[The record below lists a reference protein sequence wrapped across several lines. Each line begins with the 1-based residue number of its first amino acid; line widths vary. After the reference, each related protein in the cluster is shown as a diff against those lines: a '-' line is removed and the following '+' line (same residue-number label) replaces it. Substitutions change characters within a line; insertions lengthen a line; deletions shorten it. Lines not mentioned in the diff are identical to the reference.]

1 MQRTDDHTAPRRASI
16 EAVLAS
22 GRLTYDDALPITH
35 RRNDLLTTIGEHQVV
50 VVAGETG
57 SGKSTQLPKLCLE
70 LGRGIDGVI
79 GHTQPRRVA
88 ARSIAQR
95 VASELGTTVGGV
107 VGSSVRFDDRVG
119 DATSIRVMTDGILLA
134 ELQRDPDL
142 RRYDTLII
150 DEAHERSLNVD
161 FLLGY
166 LRQLLPRRPDL
177 KLIVTSAT
185 IDTERFAEHF
195 ATDGVPAPVIEVT
208 GRTYPVEVRYRP
220 FGADAEEVGGDDS
233 GDDSGPDDRDQVQA
247 VCDAVVE
254 LQREGPGDVL
264 VFFSGEREIH
274 DAADALRELELPGTE
289 ILSLYARLS
298 SAEQQRVFQTHAGRR
313 IVLATNVAETSIT
326 VPGVRYVVDTGL
338 ARISRYSRRLKVQ
351 QLPIEPVSRA
361 SADQRAGRCGRV
373 APGICIRL
381 YTEDDYLERPEF
393 TEPEILRTNLASV
406 ILQMTALG
414 LGDVVAFPFLEPP
427 DSAAIRDGY
436 LLLDELGAIE
446 ALDRPDEQHAQH
458 GRERR
463 LTPVGRK
470 LARLPID
477 PRLGRMVLEAERE
490 NCVREVLVIASAL
503 SIQDPRERPQE
514 HLQAAAELHKRFD
527 VPGSDLL
534 SIVALWDHLREQQRQ
549 LSSNQF
555 RKMCRAEY
563 LHHLRIREWSDLF
576 SQLRRVAGQIG
587 VRPGTEAGHPDHVH
601 RAVLAG
607 LLSHIGMRDPQG
619 REYIG
624 ARNSRFVVARGS
636 VLTRATSTR
645 VSSKNAPRWLM
656 AAELVET
663 NRIYA
668 RRVATIEPEWAE
680 QLGAHLVKRSYG
692 DPRWDPKAGRAVCG
706 ENVTLYGLPIV
717 SNRTI
722 GYDRV
727 DRAEARAWFIRHAL
741 VEGDWGAHRD
751 HPHRDFVE
759 RNEAFRER
767 VRAMEDRVRRSD
779 LLDDDAV
786 FEFFD
791 ARVGHD
797 VVSTR
802 HFDRWW
808 KPARR
813 DDPHLL
819 DLTDEVLHSSDF
831 RFADWPDTW
840 RQGDIELEL
849 TYRFDPGSPL
859 DGVTVHVPVTVL
871 NQVSADGFDWHVPGH
886 RFEVAAELY
895 RTLPKDL
902 RRRLNPAN
910 ETVNA
915 AFDRLGEPRGRLLDA
930 WADALA
936 AVSGV
941 PVRADDFAPDRLSDH
956 LRPAFVVEAADGSV
970 LDAGRDLEAIRRRLA
985 STTRAAV
992 AAAAPVEERRAIT
1005 TWDVG
1010 TISKVVE
1017 TRTRHHVVRGHPALL
1032 DEGDSVS
1039 LRVLTNP
1046 ELQTRVMRGG
1056 VRRLLLLTVPLS
1068 VRTAQQAV
1076 PRSTR
1081 LVLAAADI
1089 ALADLAADCAVAA
1102 VDRVLDDH
1110 VAATGDLPWSAES
1123 FAELQRAVRDRA
1135 APIVTEALLTACDV
1149 IVIETAVRDRLA
1161 RLTADALAETVADA
1175 TAQLDRLVRPGF
1187 IVRAGTRRLH
1197 DVLRYVRGIEHR
1209 LEHLGGDIARD
1220 HRRMAEVLPLEQRYA
1235 TYLRSLGDR
1244 PAPPAAVE
1252 LGWLLEEL
1260 RISVFAQPLGVRAK
1274 VSPTR
1279 VARALT
1285 ELSA

>member
-1 MQRTDDHTAPRRASI
+1 MI
-16 EAVLAS
+16 AS
-22 GRLTYDDALPITH
+22 GRLTYDEALPITH
-35 RRNDLLTTIGEHQVV
+35 RRDDLLAAIRDHQVV

-57 SGKSTQLPKLCLE
+57 SGKSTQLPKMCLE
-70 LGRGIDGVI
+70 LGRGVQGLI

-88 ARSIAQR
+88 ARTIAQR
-95 VASELGTTVGGV
+95 VASELGTTVGDV

-119 DATSIRVMTDGILLA
+119 DATAVRVMTDGILLA
-134 ELQRDPDL
+134 ELQRDPEL

-177 KLIVTSAT
+177 KVIVTSAT

-195 ATDGVPAPVIEVT
+195 GAGDGPAPVIPAPIITVT

-220 FGADAEEVGGDDS
+220 FGADADTSRDAGRDADD
-233 GDDSGPDDRDQVQA
+233 PAPADDRDQVQA

-289 ILSLYARLS
+289 ILPLYARLS
-298 SAEQQRVFQTHAGRR
+298 SAEQQRVFQPHHGRR

-381 YTEDDYLERPEF
+381 YTEDDYVTRPEF

-406 ILQMTALG
+406 ILQMTAIG

-427 DSAAIRDGY
+427 DSASIRDGY
-436 LLLDELGAIE
+436 LLLDELGAIDEE
-446 ALDRPDEQHAQH
+446 AGGGQRD
-458 GRERR
+458 GERR

-477 PRLGRMVLEAERE
+477 PRLGRMVLEADRE

-514 HLQAAAELHKRFD
+514 HLQAATELHRRFD

-534 SIVALWDHLREQQRQ
+534 SIVALWDHLRERQRQ

-555 RKMCRAEY
+555 RKMCKAEY

-576 SQLRRVAGQIG
+576 SQLRRVAGQVG

-601 RAVLAG
+601 RAVMAG
-607 LLSHIGMRDPQG
+607 LLSQIGMRDPQG

-636 VLTRATSTR
+636 VLTRSSA
-645 VSSKNAPRWLM
+645 SKNPPRWIM

-668 RRVATIEPEWAE
+668 RRVATIQPEWAE
-680 QLGAHLVKRSYG
+680 QLGSHLVKRSYG
-692 DPRWDPKAGRAVCG
+692 DPRWDAKAGRAVCG

-717 SNRTI
+717 QNRTV

-727 DRAEARAWFIRHAL
+727 DPAEARAWFIRHAL
-741 VEGDWGAHRD
+741 VEGDWRTNRD
-751 HPHRDFVE
+751 IHDFVE

-791 ARVGHD
+791 ARVGD
-797 VVSTR
+797 EVVSTR

-808 KPARR
+808 KTARR

-819 DLTDEVLHSSDF
+819 DLTDEVLRSSAGF
-831 RFADWPDTW
+831 RFADWPDSW
-840 RQGDIELEL
+840 RQGDVELDL

-871 NQVSADGFDWHVPGH
+871 NQVSAEGFDWHVPGH
-886 RFEVAAELY
+886 RFDVVTELY
-895 RTLPKDL
+895 RSLPKDL
-902 RRRLNPAN
+902 RRRLHPAN

-915 AFDRLGEPRGRLLDA
+915 AFDRLAEPPGQEGAHGSARLLDA

-936 AVSGV
+936 AVAGV
-941 PVRADDFAPDRLSDH
+941 PVRADDFDPGRLSDH
-956 LRPAFVVEAADGSV
+956 LRPAFVVEAADGTV

-992 AAAAPVEERRAIT
+992 AAAAPVEERRGIT
-1005 TWDVG
+1005 TWDIG
-1010 TISKVVE
+1010 SLPKLVE
-1017 TRTRHHVVRGHPALL
+1017 TRSTDHRSDHTVRGYPALL
-1032 DEGDSVS
+1032 DERDSVS
-1039 LRVLTNP
+1039 IRVLTNP
-1046 ELQTRVMRGG
+1046 DLQARVMRGG
-1056 VRRLLLLTVPLS
+1056 VRRLLLLTVPIGLRAAKQG
-1068 VRTAQQAV
+1068 VT
-1076 PRSTR
+1076 RSTR
-1081 LVLAAADI
+1081 LTLAAADVE
-1089 ALADLAADCAVAA
+1089 LADLAIDASVAA
-1102 VDRVLDDH
+1102 VGRVLDDH
-1110 VAATGDLPWSAES
+1110 VASTGDLPWDEAAFAALRDEVRRRAPSIAAE
-1123 FAELQRAVRDRA
+1123 
-1135 APIVTEALLTACDV
+1135 TLLTACDV
-1149 IVIETAVRDRLA
+1149 IVLETAVRDRLA
-1161 RLTADALAETVADA
+1161 RLGAGALADTVADA

-1187 IVRAGTRRLH
+1187 VVRAGVDRLH

-1209 LEHLGGDIARD
+1209 LEHLGGDIGRD

-1235 TYLRSLGDR
+1235 SYLRSLGDR
-1244 PAPPAAVE
+1244 PAPPEAVD

-1260 RISVFAQPLGVRAK
+1260 RISVFAQPLGVRRK
-1274 VSPTR
+1274 VSSTR
-1279 VARALT
+1279 IARALT
-1285 ELSA
+1285 ELSAPIR